1 LHRARAWDT
10 LPPMHSGRALRR
22 RKHRPV
28 ALLTVALLLPLSS
41 FTGLVLSAGPA
52 AAQDEEILTY
62 DVAMHVA
69 TDGSMTVTERLVYN
83 FAFTP
88 HHGIY
93 RDIPNRLTYDSRY
106 DREYPIQVLSVTT
119 SPGTPSQYE
128 TEQNGSIFRI
138 KIGDPDQTITG
149 VHTYTITYR
158 VRGAVNQFAEHDE
171 LYWNAT
177 GNQWPVPTRKVH
189 ATVTIPGPIQ
199 RVACFAGPFGSSLP
213 CEQAA
218 FLGSKATFSTTSL
231 GESEGMT
238 VVVGFPTGLV
248 RNTGPILRER
258 WSLARAFAFTPVT
271 GTLAVL
277 LLALLLVGVGRLV
290 WLNGR
295 DRRAVGSAVDAAF
308 ATPGQ
313 DEQPVPLLEHGATP
327 VEYAPPDGILPGQVG
342 TLIDEAAN
350 PLDVSATIVDLA
362 VRGYLRIE
370 EIPKEGL
377 FGRPDWKLTLLK
389 SDGEGLLPYEA
400 ELLNGLFEDGNEVE
414 LSSLKRKF
422 VARLNKV
429 QTALYDDAVGRGWF
443 TSRPDRVRFRWRRIG
458 IAAVAVGA
466 GLVYVAARFTHLGL
480 VALPFL
486 IAGIVLLFAANRMPR
501 RTPAGTG
508 MVRRVFGFRT
518 YIQTAEAQEMRF
530 QEKEN
535 IFSKYLPYAIVF
547 GCTEK
552 WARAFAQLGAQPDTG
567 SWYVGTHP
575 FTAMAFASSIDHF
588 SVAAVGTIASTPAGS
603 GASGFGGG
611 GFSGGG
617 GGGGGGGS
625 W

>member
-1 LHRARAWDT
+1 MRGLRPH
-10 LPPMHSGRALRR
+10 RR
-22 RKHRPV
+22 RKRRGV
-28 ALLTVALLLPLSS
+28 ALFTIAVLLPLTASA
-41 FTGLVLSAGPA
+41 TLVLPAGAA
-52 AAQDEEILTY
+52 AAQDEEILSY

-69 TDGSMTVTERLVYN
+69 ADGSMTVTERIVYD
-83 FAFTP
+83 FAFTL
-88 HHGIY
+88 HHGIF
-93 RDIPNRLTYDSRY
+93 RDIPNHLTYDNRY
-106 DREYPIQVLSVTT
+106 DREYPIQVLSVTA
-119 SPGTPSQYE
+119 SPGTPSQYQ
-128 TEQNGSIFRI
+128 TEQNGSIYRI
-138 KIGDPDQTITG
+138 KIGDPDRTIMG
-149 VHTYTITYR
+149 IHTYTITYR
-158 VRGAVNQFAEHDE
+158 VRGAVNHFAEHDE
-171 LYWNAT
+171 LYWNVT
-177 GNQWPVPTRKVH
+177 GNQWQVPIRKVH
-189 ATVTIPGPIQ
+189 ASVTIPGDIQ
-199 RVACFAGPFGSSLP
+199 RVACFAGPFRSSLP
-213 CEQAA
+213 CAQAA
-218 FLGSKATFSTTSL
+218 FLGGTATFTATNL
-231 GESEGMT
+231 GDYEGMT

-248 RNTGPILRER
+248 QNTGPILKER
-258 WSLARAFAFTPVT
+258 WTLGRAFALTPVT
-271 GTLAVL
+271 GIVAVL
-277 LLALLLVGVGRLV
+277 LLALLLFGVGRLA
-290 WLNGR
+290 WRTGR

-308 ATPGQ
+308 ATPGR

-342 TLIDEAAN
+342 TLVDEIAN

-362 VRGYLRIE
+362 VRGYLKIE

-389 SDGEGLLPYEA
+389 SEGEGLLPYES
-400 ELLNGLFEDGNEVE
+400 ELLNGLFEDGSEVE

-429 QTALYDDAVGRGWF
+429 QSALYDDAVGRGWF
-443 TSRPDRVRFRWRRIG
+443 TSRPDQVRFRWRRIG
-458 IAAVAVGA
+458 VIALIVGA

-518 YIQTAEAQEMRF
+518 YIETAEAQEMRF

-552 WARAFAQLGAQPDTG
+552 WAKAFEQLGMQPDTG

-575 FTAMAFASSIDHF
+575 FTAVAFASSIDHV
-588 SVAAVGTIASTPAGS
+588 SVTAVGTIASTPAGS
-603 GASGFGGG
+603 GSSGFGGG